1 MAIAPMSE
9 MQSDSRRDAK
19 ALLFLAIT
27 LGLAALEVWG
37 LIRLF

>member
-1 MAIAPMSE
+1 MGEA
-9 MQSDSRRDAK
+9 RDNARPDLK
-19 ALLFLAIT
+19 AVVFLAIT